1 MIHVEVSGRIRE
13 AREVAGL
20 TQERFA
26 ELIRIL
32 PQNVSCAEGGL
43 AALPEEKRDRN
54 RDVATIPV
62 PQDIIPGGLT
72 YRTGDAGHGR

>member
-1 MIHVEVSGRIRE
+1 MQKQPMSQKEMIHVEVSGRIRE

-32 PQNVSCAEGGL
+32 PQNVSCAERG
-43 AALPEEKRDRN
+43 
-54 RDVATIPV
+54 
-62 PQDIIPGGLT
+62 
-72 YRTGDAGHGR
+72 AGRPA